1 MPPSIEV
8 AGEGYQVPRTGVALL
23 YGCVAIIFLVFVTR
37 FWYLQMLRGDE
48 FTRLA
53 DSNRT
58 RVEQV
63 FASRGVIQDVTG
75 KLLAENRPAF
85 GLSIIPE
92 DCFDIS
98 ATLTQISAWTGVP
111 LDLVQGEFR
120 AHMRPFEPQLLV
132 SGLEFE
138 QVAQIEQ
145 ELYQWPG
152 VYIEARQRRFYP
164 KADLFAHILGYVSE
178 ANEKE
183 IEQDEALSMGD
194 LVGKSGLEIKFE
206 SVLRGK
212 KGRNVVEVDAIGR
225 QLLRTCEVQPLA
237 GKSLTL
243 ALNADLQK
251 IASDALLDEV
261 GSVVVMEAKTG
272 KLRALVTTP
281 AYDNNLFT
289 ARLSREDW
297 SKLQND
303 PRHPL
308 QNRTIQSVF
317 PPGSVWKLI
326 IVGLLLEQKIPPSAT
341 VFCSGKVTL
350 GRREFRCW
358 KAGGHGTVDMMRA
371 LVQSCDCYFY
381 EMSQRV
387 GIDNIERYAKAC
399 GFGSPTGI
407 DLPHEQG
414 GLVPGKDWKRR
425 RFNEPWQG
433 GETLNVS
440 IGQGSTLVTPLQ
452 MATFTA
458 ALLNEGKIMKPQLL
472 DDAEPVVTGTL
483 PMEARHREF
492 LLDSMHETAV
502 GGTARRIN
510 RKDAIMGGKTGT
522 AQVVKIGAVRLKK
535 HQMAYKHRDHAWITT
550 WGIKDGKEYVV
561 VVMVEHGGGGGS
573 VAGPVAQKVY
583 TALFGPDQ
591 GAPVQ

>member
-1 MPPSIEV
+1 MSPSIEV
-8 AGEGYQVPRTGVALL
+8 SGEGYQVPRTGVALL
-23 YGCVAIIFLVFVTR
+23 YGCVAIIFIVFVTR
-37 FWYLQMLRGDE
+37 FWYLQMLSGDK

-63 FASRGVIQDVTG
+63 FASRGVIQDITG
-75 KLLAENRPAF
+75 KMLAENRPAF
-85 GLSIIPE
+85 GISIIPE
-92 DCFDIS
+92 DCFDLS
-98 ATLTQISAWTGVP
+98 ATLTQISAWTNLP
-111 LDLVQGEFR
+111 LEQIKAEFR
-120 AHMRPFEPQLLV
+120 PRMRPFEPQLLV
-132 SGLEFE
+132 SGLDFDK
-138 QVAQIEQ
+138 VAQIEQ

-152 VYIEARQRRFYP
+152 VSIEARQRRFYP

-183 IEQDEALSMGD
+183 MERDEALSMGD
-194 LVGKSGLEIKFE
+194 LVGKSGLEIQFE
-206 SVLRGK
+206 HMLRGK

-225 QLLRTCEVQPLA
+225 QLVSTCELEPKA
-237 GKSLTL
+237 GTNLILSLD
-243 ALNADLQK
+243 ADLQK
-251 IASDALLDEV
+251 IASDALGEEV
-261 GSVVVMEAKTG
+261 GSVVVLEAKTG

-289 ARLSREDW
+289 ARLSQEDW
-297 SKLQND
+297 GALQND
-303 PRHPL
+303 PRFPL

-317 PPGSVWKLI
+317 PPGSVWKLVM
-326 IVGLLLEQKIPPSAT
+326 VGLLLEQNISPSAT
-341 VFCSGKVTL
+341 IFCSGKVTL

-358 KAGGHGTVDMMRA
+358 RAGGHGQVDMMRA

-381 EMSQRV
+381 EMSQKV

-414 GLVPGKDWKRR
+414 GLVPGRAWKRR
-425 RFNEPWQG
+425 KYNEPWQG

-452 MATFTA
+452 MAVFTA
-458 ALLNEGKIMKPQLL
+458 ALLNDGALLKPQLL
-472 DDAEPVVTGTL
+472 EDSEPEVVNRL
-483 PMEARHREF
+483 PMDKKHREF
-492 LLDSMHETAV
+492 LLEAMHETAV
-502 GGTARRIN
+502 SGTARRVN
-510 RKDAIMGGKTGT
+510 RSDAIMGGKTGT

-550 WGIKDGKEYVV
+550 WGIKDDKEYVV

-573 VAGPVAQKVY
+573 VAGPVAARVY
-583 TALFGPDQ
+583 TALFGPE
-591 GAPVQ
+591 GKNT